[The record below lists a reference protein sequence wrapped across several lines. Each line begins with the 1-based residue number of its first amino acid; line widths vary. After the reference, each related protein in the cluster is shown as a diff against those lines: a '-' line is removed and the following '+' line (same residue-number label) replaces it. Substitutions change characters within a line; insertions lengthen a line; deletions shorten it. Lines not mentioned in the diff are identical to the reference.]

1 MLKASHWP
9 AYFCP
14 SSYGTWTLMLTLE
27 IRRNGNLSEW
37 NHLVL
42 LLTSPGISIVCHL
55 SEKISVNIHVDWFL
69 PKLSTSLTYHTN
81 QSHHVHKLYS
91 NGHKRRMLIKIKSY
105 KWFIGYFLNSS
116 LLRGSSR
123 QDGGGVYILFWEIH
137 FPRG

>member
-1 MLKASHWP
+1 MLKATHWP

-55 SEKISVNIHVDWFL
+55 SEKISVNIHLDWSSVFL
-69 PKLSTSLTYHTN
+69 LHIIPTKVTMYINCIAMDTN
-81 QSHHVHKLYS
+81 VET
-91 NGHKRRMLIKIKSY
+91 KSY
-105 KWFIGYFLNSS
+105 KWFIGNFWNSS